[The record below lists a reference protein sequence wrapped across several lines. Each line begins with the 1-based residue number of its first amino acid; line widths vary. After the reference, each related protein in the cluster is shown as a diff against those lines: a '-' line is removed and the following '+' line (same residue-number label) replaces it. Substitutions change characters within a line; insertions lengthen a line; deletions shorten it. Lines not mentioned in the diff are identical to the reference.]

1 MINFEVENI
10 KKNLE
15 DQGEVFTI
23 ELNGLKEIIS
33 IKNDEITKLLAEISR
48 QATEHDQN
56 RKEMLSEISG
66 LKEKI
71 YEIQR

>member
-15 DQGEVFTI
+15 DLGEVFTI

-48 QATEHDQN
+48 QATEHD
-56 RKEMLSEISG
+56 
-66 LKEKI
+66 
-71 YEIQR
+71 